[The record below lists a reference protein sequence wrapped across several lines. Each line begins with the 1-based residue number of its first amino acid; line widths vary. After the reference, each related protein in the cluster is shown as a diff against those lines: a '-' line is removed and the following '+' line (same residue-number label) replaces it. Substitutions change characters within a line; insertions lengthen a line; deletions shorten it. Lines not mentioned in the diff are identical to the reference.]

1 MIEQLEPKSQAAVQ
15 LAKTPTGIQGLD
27 EITEGGLPQGR
38 PTLLVGGAGCGK
50 TLLAT
55 EFLVNGARHFQEPGV
70 FLAFEENAAELT
82 AIAASLGFDL
92 PDLIDRR
99 LLLLD
104 HVYLERSDIEVA
116 GEFDLEGLFIRL
128 GHAIDVL
135 GARRVVLDTIEAIFS
150 ALPNEAILRAELRRL
165 FRWLKAKGVTAVI
178 TCERGNATLTR
189 YGLEEYV
196 ADCVILLDH
205 RVTEQLSLRRLRVVK
220 YRGSRHSSNEFPF
233 LLGADGM
240 SLLPITSLGLTY
252 QVSTERVSTGVA
264 RLDTMLTGGYYRGST
279 VLVSGMA
286 GTGKTAIAAH
296 FAGASCARGGPCLYM
311 TFEESVNQLL
321 RNMRSLGLDLAPYVE
336 QGLLHIHA
344 ARPTFSGLE
353 AHLVALHQTIC
364 DLRPRTIIL
373 DPVSSLMIMG
383 SAGDVKSMCTRL
395 FDFLKMQQIT
405 ALLTVLVPGGTL
417 APETEMDVSSLMDT
431 WLQLKNL
438 ESNAETTRTINV
450 VKSRGMAHSQQL
462 REFRLSD
469 RGIEIVDVYVGPAG
483 VLTGTAR
490 AEQEAVDR
498 AAARRGSAAERQQ
511 QRQREHRHSALQA
524 RIMGLQAQCAELEL
538 EMQATATE
546 ELARAQQVS
555 DDRLEMGRF
564 RGADA
569 ESNGPTPASI
579 L

>member
-1 MIEQLEPKSQAAVQ
+1 MLEQLDHQSQASGQ

-50 TLLAT
+50 TLLAM
-55 EFLVNGARHFQEPGV
+55 EFLVNGARHFGEPGV

-82 AIAASLGFDL
+82 TNAASLGFDL

-128 GHAIDVL
+128 GHAIDSL

-178 TCERGNATLTR
+178 TCERGNTTLTR

-205 RVTEQLSLRRLRVVK
+205 RITEQLSLRRLRVVK

-252 QVSTERVSTGVA
+252 QVSAERVSTGVA
-264 RLDTMLTGGYYRGST
+264 RLDAMLTGGYYRGST
-279 VLVSGMA
+279 ILVSGMA
-286 GTGKTAIAAH
+286 GTGKTSIAAH
-296 FAGASCARGGPCLYM
+296 FAGASCARGEPCLYV

-321 RNMRSLGLDLAPYVE
+321 RNMRSLGLDLAPWVA
-336 QGLLHIHA
+336 QGLLQIHA
-344 ARPTFSGLE
+344 SRPTFSGLE

-364 DLRPRTIIL
+364 NLQPRAIIL

-395 FDFLKMQQIT
+395 FDFLKMQ
-405 ALLTVLVPGGTL
+405 
-417 APETEMDVSSLMDT
+417 
-431 WLQLKNL
+431 
-438 ESNAETTRTINV
+438 
-450 VKSRGMAHSQQL
+450 
-462 REFRLSD
+462 
-469 RGIEIVDVYVGPAG
+469 
-483 VLTGTAR
+483 
-490 AEQEAVDR
+490 
-498 AAARRGSAAERQQ
+498 
-511 QRQREHRHSALQA
+511 
-524 RIMGLQAQCAELEL
+524 
-538 EMQATATE
+538 
-546 ELARAQQVS
+546 
-555 DDRLEMGRF
+555 
-564 RGADA
+564 
-569 ESNGPTPASI
+569 
-579 L
+579 

>member
-1 MIEQLEPKSQAAVQ
+1 
-15 LAKTPTGIQGLD
+15 
-27 EITEGGLPQGR
+27 
-38 PTLLVGGAGCGK
+38 
-50 TLLAT
+50 
-55 EFLVNGARHFQEPGV
+55 
-70 FLAFEENAAELT
+70 
-82 AIAASLGFDL
+82 
-92 PDLIDRR
+92 
-99 LLLLD
+99 
-104 HVYLERSDIEVA
+104 
-116 GEFDLEGLFIRL
+116 
-128 GHAIDVL
+128 
-135 GARRVVLDTIEAIFS
+135 
-150 ALPNEAILRAELRRL
+150 
-165 FRWLKAKGVTAVI
+165 
-178 TCERGNATLTR
+178 
-189 YGLEEYV
+189 
-196 ADCVILLDH
+196 
-205 RVTEQLSLRRLRVVK
+205 
-220 YRGSRHSSNEFPF
+220 
-233 LLGADGM
+233 
-240 SLLPITSLGLTY
+240 
-252 QVSTERVSTGVA
+252 VA

-286 GTGKTAIAAH
+286 GTGKTSIAAH
-296 FAGASCARGGPCLYM
+296 FAGASCARGEPCLYM

-321 RNMRSLGLDLAPYVE
+321 RNMRSLGLDLAPWVE

-364 DLRPRTIIL
+364 DLRPRAIIL

-490 AEQEAVDR
+490 AAQEAVDT
-498 AAARRGSAAERQQ
+498 AAARRGNAAERQQ
-511 QRQREHRHSALQA
+511 QRQREHRHTALQA
-524 RIMGLQAQCAELEL
+524 RIMALQAQCAELEM

-546 ELARAQQVS
+546 ELAHAQQVS
-555 DDRLEMGRF
+555 DDRLAMGRF